1 MNIKIDNK
9 FKSLI
14 PPLEEEE
21 YKTLK
26 KSIINEGCREPL
38 TLWNGII
45 IDGHNR
51 YKICHNNKIK
61 FKTINKKFKD
71 ENEVILW
78 MIDNQ
83 LGRRNINKWNRIIL
97 ALKKENILKS
107 IAEINLKISTGGK
120 NSSTLPNSAKSIDV
134 RDEIAKIAKVGHDT
148 IWKAK
153 YIVKK
158 APKEMKKKLK
168 KGDETISKAFII
180 LKRAEKEN
188 EREKERKKDKKKA
201 ENIKSPEEL
210 FKEVKFTTVVIDPP
224 WDWSDEG
231 DVNQMGR
238 AKPDYSTISF
248 EDLKK
253 LPIDDLTKKDAHIY
267 LWITNRSLPK
277 GFELLKAWGFRYIV
291 CLTWCKPSFGL
302 GNYFRGSTE
311 QILFG
316 VKGSLPLKR
325 KDVGTW
331 FAAPRGK
338 GGHSSK
344 PDEFYK
350 LVESCSP
357 GLYLD
362 YFSRD
367 KRDGW
372 YTYGIGDENKKT
384 KM

>member
-120 NSSTLPNSAKSIDV
+120 KSSTLPK
-134 RDEIAKIAKVGHDT
+134 
-148 IWKAK
+148 
-153 YIVKK
+153 
-158 APKEMKKKLK
+158 
-168 KGDETISKAFII
+168 
-180 LKRAEKEN
+180 
-188 EREKERKKDKKKA
+188 
-201 ENIKSPEEL
+201 
-210 FKEVKFTTVVIDPP
+210 
-224 WDWSDEG
+224 
-231 DVNQMGR
+231 
-238 AKPDYSTISF
+238 
-248 EDLKK
+248 
-253 LPIDDLTKKDAHIY
+253 
-267 LWITNRSLPK
+267 
-277 GFELLKAWGFRYIV
+277 
-291 CLTWCKPSFGL
+291 
-302 GNYFRGSTE
+302 
-311 QILFG
+311 
-316 VKGSLPLKR
+316 
-325 KDVGTW
+325 
-331 FAAPRGK
+331 
-338 GGHSSK
+338 
-344 PDEFYK
+344 
-350 LVESCSP
+350 
-357 GLYLD
+357 
-362 YFSRD
+362 
-367 KRDGW
+367 
-372 YTYGIGDENKKT
+372 
-384 KM
+384 